1 MICQFCGKQVGDN
14 DKICKYCG
22 SSLVRPAVNNNYDV
36 KHDNNVKNI
45 ETSETETY
53 KPVQSAGRTNRRPVN
68 TNLENNADMTV
79 AIPKIDGRGSGFENS
94 RAAEETGISGN
105 EYQGGRNRRQ
115 SQPVKTRIRKR
126 KRIRADRISSF
137 MLIIIMKVKELRS
150 LLQKDIRENL

>member
-94 RAAEETGISGN
+94 GRQRRQEFPAMNIKGAETGDSLSLSKSNIIDI
-105 EYQGGRNRRQ
+105 
-115 SQPVKTRIRKR
+115 TRIRKR
-126 KRIRADRISSF
+126 KRIRADRISSS

-150 LLQKDIRENL
+150 LL

>member
-94 RAAEETGISGN
+94 RAAEETGISGMN
-105 EYQGGRNRRQ
+105 IKGAETGDSLSLSKSNIIDI
-115 SQPVKTRIRKR
+115 TRIRKR
-126 KRIRADRISSF
+126 KRIRADRISSS

-150 LLQKDIRENL
+150 LL